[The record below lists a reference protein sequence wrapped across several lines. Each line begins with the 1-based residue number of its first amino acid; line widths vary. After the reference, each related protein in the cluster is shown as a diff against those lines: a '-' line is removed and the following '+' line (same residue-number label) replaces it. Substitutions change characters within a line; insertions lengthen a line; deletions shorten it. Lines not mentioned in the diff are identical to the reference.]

1 MTLFHKMRT
10 KKWGLNR
17 FRVGCIVLSLCATLA
32 IGCSPTEPPVVN
44 KKSPV
49 ESVENPGVERKIT
62 SAAVAEA
69 KLRIAES
76 HGKSTEAEAAAL
88 EESLRNSYARR
99 AANYTDV
106 CPKLLQKEVDSSEII
121 RSNDVMFDK
130 HCDYYIYPQPGQHIL
145 VSSNN
150 TLLEALLISPD
161 LHSFNNGPYIAKSSR
176 KHVIRLSYN
185 GIARKPSPV
194 SYDVVVKVE
203 D

>member
-1 MTLFHKMRT
+1 MTLFYKIRT
-10 KKWGLNR
+10 KQRGLNR
-17 FRVGCIVLSLCATLA
+17 PRVECIVLSLCGT
-32 IGCSPTEPPVVN
+32 IVMGCSPSAPPTVN
-44 KKSPV
+44 HKSSV
-49 ESVENPGVERKIT
+49 ESVDDPVAERKVT

-130 HCDYYIYPQPGQHIL
+130 HCDYFIYPQPGQNIL

-150 TLLEALLISPD
+150 SLLEALLISPD
-161 LHSFNNGPYIAKSSR
+161 LYSFNNGPYVAKSSR

-185 GIARKPSPV
+185 GSARKPNPV
-194 SYDVVVKVE
+194 SYDVVVKIE